1 MASFLENAYSLVHLD
16 NTADQPTVQELKLQL
31 EKGNDETK
39 VETMKRIITIML
51 NGDPMSQLLMH
62 IIRFVMPSKSK
73 PLKKL
78 LYFYYEICP
87 KHDANG
93 KLKQEMI
100 LVCNGIRNDLQHP
113 NEYIRGNTLRFLC
126 KLREPELI
134 EPLLSSARSCLEHRH
149 AYVRKNAVWAVAS
162 IFQHSESLIPDAP
175 ELIQTFLESETD
187 STCKR
192 NAFAALMSIS
202 HQKALEYLGTT
213 FDSIPNTDELLQ
225 LAELEFIRKDA
236 VQNTQNKGKYLRL
249 IFDLLEASTSTVVY
263 EAATSLTALTSN
275 PVAVKAAAG
284 KLIELCIKEADNNV
298 KLIVL
303 DRVDQLRS
311 RNEGVLDDL
320 TMEILRVLSSPD
332 IDVRRKA
339 LGIALEM
346 VSSKNVEEVV
356 MLLKKEL
363 GKTVDEQYEK
373 NSEYRQL
380 LIQSIHH
387 CAIKFSEIAAS
398 VVDLLMDFI
407 ADFNNNSAV
416 DVISFVKEVVEKFP
430 KLRASIVDRLVSTLS
445 EVRAGK
451 VYRGVLWVVGEYSL
465 EEKDIREAWKRI
477 RSSLGEI
484 PILASE
490 QRLLDEVPDE
500 TALKE
505 QVNGHTKPSAPT
517 GSRKV
522 LADGTYATESAL
534 TSESAAAARLEA
546 VKAAQKPPLRQLI
559 LDGDYYLATVLS
571 STLTKLVMRHSEV
584 SQDVARTNAL
594 RAEAM
599 LIMISII
606 RVGQSQF
613 VKAPIDEDS
622 IDRIM
627 CCVRSLSEFSQRKEL
642 ETTFLE
648 DTRKAFRDM
657 VQVEDKKRAAKE
669 AVEKAKTA
677 VQVDDAIPIRQFTK
691 KSGLEGA
698 EEMELDLAKA
708 TGGDSTVETVA
719 SKLSRVVQLTGFSD
733 PVYAEAYVTVHQ
745 FDIVL
750 DVLLVNQTLETLQ
763 NLSVE
768 FATLGD
774 LKVVERPTT
783 HNLGPRDFLNVQA
796 TVKVSSTDTGVIF
809 GNIVYDGASSTETHV
824 VILND
829 IHADI
834 MDYIQ
839 PAHCTETQFRTMWTE
854 FEWENKVNINSKA
867 KSLREFLKQLME
879 STNMACLT
887 PEASL
892 KGDCRFLSANLY
904 ARSVFGEDAL
914 ANLSIEKEGED
925 GPITGFVV
933 MASSDGATRP
943 SFNADQPDSQSQ
955 LLQPESTLT
964 VGQSVTLTLGNDALV
979 IVDDRSTQKPD
990 HGCCGL
996 LSNSKTKETQSIALY
1011 NILHA
1016 EVSSAG
1022 LTITYA
1028 DPVTKHDVT
1037 VGALQYTIADE
1048 DKAKAETFAARLLD
1062 LAYGNAKRYRRFKVL
1077 INPFGG
1083 KGIASRLYHQYAAPI
1098 LAAAHCVVE
1107 VEETTHGGHA
1117 TEIAEQIDIDAYD
1130 AIVCCSGDG
1139 LPYEVFN
1146 GLAKKPNAREALS
1159 KLAVAMIP
1167 GGSGN
1172 AMAWNLCGTGSVSV
1186 AALAIVKGVRTPI
1199 DLVSVTQGKTR
1210 TLSFLSQS
1218 FGIVAESDLGT
1229 DNIRWMGAHRFT
1241 YGFLVRLMQ
1250 RTVWPCDLA
1259 IKVEIDDKKAIK
1271 EHYRKYAAGEPPRR
1285 PSEDTVAGSGGLPD
1299 LKYGTVLDELPQ
1311 DWEVVPGESM
1321 GNFYAGN
1328 MAIMSADTNFFPA
1341 SLPNDGLIDVVTIDG
1356 TISRLTSLKMMTEIP
1371 EGGFFDMPDVRIRK
1385 ASAYRLTPREK
1396 EGYISVDG
1404 ERIPFEPFQVEVHRG
1419 LGTVLSKSGH
1429 LYEAEGPRP

>member
-16 NTADQPTVQELKLQL
+16 NTADQPTLQELRMQL
-31 EKGNDETK
+31 EKGTDETK
-39 VETMKRIITIML
+39 LETMRTIVTIML
-51 NGDPMSQLLMH
+51 NGNPMPELLMH

-87 KHDANG
+87 KHDSSG

-149 AYVRKNAVWAVAS
+149 AYVRKTAVWAVAS

-175 ELIQTFLESETD
+175 ELLQTFLETETD
-187 STCKR
+187 GTCKR

-202 HQKALEYLGTT
+202 HQKALEYLRTT
-213 FDSIPNTDELLQ
+213 FDTIPNTDELLQ
-225 LAELEFIRKDA
+225 LAELEFLRKDA
-236 VQNTQNKGKYLRL
+236 VQNTQNKSRYLKL
-249 IFDLLEASTSTVVY
+249 MLELLDASTSTVVY

-284 KLIELCIKEADNNV
+284 KLIELAIREADNNV

-303 DRVDQLRS
+303 ERVDQLRI
-311 RNEGVLDDL
+311 RNEGVLDEL
-320 TMEILRVLSSPD
+320 TMEILRVLTSPD

-346 VSSKNVEEVV
+346 VSSKNVEEIV

-363 GKTVDEQYEK
+363 SKTVDEQYEQ

-380 LIQSIHH
+380 LVQSIHT

-430 KLRASIVDRLVSTLS
+430 DLRASIVDRLVSTLS

-465 EEKDIREAWKRI
+465 EEKDIREAWKKI
-477 RSSLGEI
+477 RASLGEI

-490 QRLLDEVPDE
+490 QRLLDEVPEDN
-500 TALKE
+500 ALLEE
-505 QVNGHTKPSAPT
+505 QAKAKAAPT

-534 TSESAAAARLEA
+534 TSQSAAAARLEA

-559 LDGDYYLATVLS
+559 LDGDYYLSTVLS

-584 SQDVARTNAL
+584 SQDASRTNAL

-599 LIMISII
+599 LIMISIL
-606 RVGQSQF
+606 RVGQSHF

-622 IDRIM
+622 VDRVMTCI
-627 CCVRSLSEFSQRKEL
+627 RSLAEFSEKKDL
-642 ETTFLE
+642 EATFLE
-648 DTRKAFRDM
+648 DTRKAFRAM

-677 VQVDDAIPIRQFTK
+677 VQIDDAIPIRHFTK
-691 KSGLEGA
+691 KNTVEGA
-698 EEMELDLAKA
+698 EEIELDLVKA
-708 TGGDSTVETVA
+708 TGGDTTVETAA

-750 DVLLVNQTLETLQ
+750 DVLLVNQTTETLQ

-774 LKVVERPTT
+774 LKVVERPST

-809 GNIVYDGASSTETHV
+809 GNIVYDGPSSTETHV

-867 KSLREFLKQLME
+867 KTLRDFLKQLME

-914 ANLSIEKEGED
+914 ANLSIEKEADE
-925 GPITGFVV
+925 GPITGFVRIR
-933 MASSDGATRP
+933 SR
-943 SFNADQPDSQSQ
+943 SQGLALS
-955 LLQPESTLT
+955 
-964 VGQSVTLTLGNDALV
+964 LGSL
-979 IVDDRSTQKPD
+979 K
-990 HGCCGL
+990 GL
-996 LSNSKTKETQSIALY
+996 K
-1011 NILHA
+1011 
-1016 EVSSAG
+1016 
-1022 LTITYA
+1022 
-1028 DPVTKHDVT
+1028 
-1037 VGALQYTIADE
+1037 
-1048 DKAKAETFAARLLD
+1048 
-1062 LAYGNAKRYRRFKVL
+1062 
-1077 INPFGG
+1077 
-1083 KGIASRLYHQYAAPI
+1083 
-1098 LAAAHCVVE
+1098 AAA
-1107 VEETTHGGHA
+1107 A
-1117 TEIAEQIDIDAYD
+1117 
-1130 AIVCCSGDG
+1130 
-1139 LPYEVFN
+1139 
-1146 GLAKKPNAREALS
+1146 
-1159 KLAVAMIP
+1159 
-1167 GGSGN
+1167 
-1172 AMAWNLCGTGSVSV
+1172 
-1186 AALAIVKGVRTPI
+1186 
-1199 DLVSVTQGKTR
+1199 
-1210 TLSFLSQS
+1210 
-1218 FGIVAESDLGT
+1218 
-1229 DNIRWMGAHRFT
+1229 
-1241 YGFLVRLMQ
+1241 
-1250 RTVWPCDLA
+1250 
-1259 IKVEIDDKKAIK
+1259 
-1271 EHYRKYAAGEPPRR
+1271 
-1285 PSEDTVAGSGGLPD
+1285 
-1299 LKYGTVLDELPQ
+1299 
-1311 DWEVVPGESM
+1311 
-1321 GNFYAGN
+1321 
-1328 MAIMSADTNFFPA
+1328 
-1341 SLPNDGLIDVVTIDG
+1341 
-1356 TISRLTSLKMMTEIP
+1356 
-1371 EGGFFDMPDVRIRK
+1371 
-1385 ASAYRLTPREK
+1385 
-1396 EGYISVDG
+1396 
-1404 ERIPFEPFQVEVHRG
+1404 
-1419 LGTVLSKSGH
+1419 
-1429 LYEAEGPRP
+1429 

>member
-1 MASFLENAYSLVHLD
+1 MASYLENAYSLIHMD
-16 NTADQPTVQELKLQL
+16 NTADNPTLQELKLQL

-39 VETMKRIITIML
+39 METMRTIVTIML
-51 NGDPMSQLLMH
+51 NGDPMPQLLMH

-73 PLKKL
+73 SLKKL

-87 KHDANG
+87 KHDSNG

-113 NEYIRGNTLRFLC
+113 NEYIRGNTLRFLS

-134 EPLLSSARSCLEHRH
+134 EPLLSSARGCLEHRH

-175 ELIQTFLESETD
+175 ELLQTFLESETD

-202 HQKALEYLGTT
+202 HQKALEYLRTT
-213 FDSIPNTDELLQ
+213 FDAIPNTDELLQ
-225 LAELEFIRKDA
+225 LAELEFLRKDA
-236 VQNTQNKGKYLRL
+236 VQNPQNKSRYLKL
-249 IFDLLEASTSTVVY
+249 MLELLDASTSTVVY

-284 KLIELCIKEADNNV
+284 KLIELAIREADNNV

-303 DRVDQLRS
+303 DRVDQLRI
-311 RNEGVLDDL
+311 RNEGVLEDL
-320 TMEILRVLSSPD
+320 TMEILRVLTSPD

-346 VSSKNVEEVV
+346 VSSKNVEEII

-363 GKTVDEQYEK
+363 AKTVDEQYEQ

-380 LIQSIHH
+380 LVQSIHS

-430 KLRASIVDRLVSTLS
+430 DLRASIVDRLVSTLS

-465 EEKDIREAWKRI
+465 EEKDIREAWKKI
-477 RSSLGEI
+477 RTSLGEI

-490 QRLLDEVPDE
+490 QRLLDETPE
-500 TALKE
+500 ENALLLQE
-505 QVNGHTKPSAPT
+505 NANGHVKSAPS

-534 TSESAAAARLEA
+534 TSQSAAAARLEA

-599 LIMISII
+599 LIMISIM
-606 RVGQSQF
+606 RVGQSPF

-622 IDRIM
+622 VDRVM
-627 CCVRSLSEFSQRKEL
+627 TCVRSLAEFSEKKEL

-648 DTRKAFRDM
+648 DTRKAFRAM
-657 VQVEDKKRAAKE
+657 VQVEDKKRAAQE

-677 VQVDDAIPIRQFTK
+677 VQIDDAIPIRQFTK
-691 KSGLEGA
+691 KNTVEGA
-698 EEMELDLAKA
+698 EEIELDLVKA
-708 TGGDSTVETVA
+708 TGGDSTVETSS

-733 PVYAEAYVTVHQ
+733 SVYAEAYVTVHQ

-750 DVLLVNQTLETLQ
+750 DVLLVNQTGETLQ

-774 LKVVERPTT
+774 LKVVERPST

-809 GNIVYDGASSTETHV
+809 GNIIYDGASSTESHV

-867 KSLREFLKQLME
+867 KTLREFLKQLME

-914 ANLSIEKEGED
+914 ANLSIEKEGDD
-925 GPITGFVV
+925 GPITGFVRIR
-933 MASSDGATRP
+933 SR
-943 SFNADQPDSQSQ
+943 SQGLALS
-955 LLQPESTLT
+955 
-964 VGQSVTLTLGNDALV
+964 LGSL
-979 IVDDRSTQKPD
+979 K
-990 HGCCGL
+990 GL
-996 LSNSKTKETQSIALY
+996 K
-1011 NILHA
+1011 
-1016 EVSSAG
+1016 
-1022 LTITYA
+1022 
-1028 DPVTKHDVT
+1028 
-1037 VGALQYTIADE
+1037 
-1048 DKAKAETFAARLLD
+1048 
-1062 LAYGNAKRYRRFKVL
+1062 
-1077 INPFGG
+1077 
-1083 KGIASRLYHQYAAPI
+1083 
-1098 LAAAHCVVE
+1098 AAA
-1107 VEETTHGGHA
+1107 A
-1117 TEIAEQIDIDAYD
+1117 
-1130 AIVCCSGDG
+1130 
-1139 LPYEVFN
+1139 
-1146 GLAKKPNAREALS
+1146 
-1159 KLAVAMIP
+1159 
-1167 GGSGN
+1167 
-1172 AMAWNLCGTGSVSV
+1172 
-1186 AALAIVKGVRTPI
+1186 
-1199 DLVSVTQGKTR
+1199 
-1210 TLSFLSQS
+1210 
-1218 FGIVAESDLGT
+1218 
-1229 DNIRWMGAHRFT
+1229 
-1241 YGFLVRLMQ
+1241 
-1250 RTVWPCDLA
+1250 
-1259 IKVEIDDKKAIK
+1259 
-1271 EHYRKYAAGEPPRR
+1271 
-1285 PSEDTVAGSGGLPD
+1285 
-1299 LKYGTVLDELPQ
+1299 
-1311 DWEVVPGESM
+1311 
-1321 GNFYAGN
+1321 
-1328 MAIMSADTNFFPA
+1328 
-1341 SLPNDGLIDVVTIDG
+1341 
-1356 TISRLTSLKMMTEIP
+1356 
-1371 EGGFFDMPDVRIRK
+1371 
-1385 ASAYRLTPREK
+1385 
-1396 EGYISVDG
+1396 
-1404 ERIPFEPFQVEVHRG
+1404 
-1419 LGTVLSKSGH
+1419 
-1429 LYEAEGPRP
+1429 